1 MKNSIYKI
9 GAGILAGVAA
19 GLYLNSESGKRFRR
33 DVGMKFED
41 SKSQIGDKISKKAA
55 EAGSYLQSKLNQVQ
69 GSVNNAFDMADEK
82 INSTG
87 EIIRDKEESM
97 KEGFNAGVEQA
108 KRNLKEHETTV
119 KNAFKN

>member
-33 DVGMKFED
+33 DVGMKLED
-41 SKSQIGDKISKKAA
+41 SKAQLSERINQKASQ
-55 EAGSYLQSKLNQVQ
+55 AGSFLQNKMNQVQ

-87 EIIRDKEESM
+87 EIIRDKEENM
-97 KEGFNAGVEQA
+97 KEGFNAGIEQA
-108 KRNLKEHETTV
+108 KKNLKDHENAV
-119 KNAFKN
+119 KDAFKH